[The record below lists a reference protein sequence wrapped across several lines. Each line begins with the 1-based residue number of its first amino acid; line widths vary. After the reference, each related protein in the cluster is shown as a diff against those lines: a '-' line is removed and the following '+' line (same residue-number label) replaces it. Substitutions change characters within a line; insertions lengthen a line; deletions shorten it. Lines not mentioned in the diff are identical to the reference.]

1 MNKLVA
7 KYIIKSETSNAKDNY
22 LWYAMGS
29 GFYALST
36 LIMTIVV
43 SRTVGEQIGGMFAIG
58 LSLAQIIM
66 TIVGYEVRIYQVTDV
81 NNEFSFGQYFTFRV
95 LMCILGVVGSVGYS
109 LINNYSLLKMQIVVL
124 LCVYKI
130 IEAFSDVFEGEFQK
144 NDRIDISGK
153 SMFFRTIFSV
163 VGLVLGLV
171 LTKNI
176 VLSLAIM
183 ILAEIICVLFFNLMA
198 VQEFTKV
205 GLIPDSKS
213 IVKLLVICGPLAL
226 SSFLNNYIINCSKIA
241 IDNTMSDEFQL
252 YYSAVFMPNMVIN
265 LFSGIIFKPMQVTMA
280 ISYDRREYKKFAKVI
295 FKMVGIIAGFTLIC
309 VVGASILGIPVL
321 SLLYGVDLKPYK
333 KVLLMLLMAG
343 GLNAI
348 NVILYYILTI
358 MRKQNLI
365 AIIYL
370 LVAAVS
376 LLFVENTTRIH
387 GLTGA
392 ALSYVILVAMVM
404 LLLSICILRLVNKW
418 RKIE

>member
-7 KYIIKSETSNAKDNY
+7 KYIIKSKTPNAKDNY

-58 LSLAQIIM
+58 LSLAQIFM

-95 LMCILGVVGSVGYS
+95 LMCILGVVASVGYS

-153 SMFFRTIFSV
+153 SMFFRTVFSV

-171 LTKNI
+171 ITKKI
-176 VLSLAIM
+176 VLSLTIM
-183 ILAEIICVLFFNLMA
+183 ITAEIVCVLFFNLMPT
-198 VQEFTKV
+198 QEFTKV
-205 GLIPDSKS
+205 RWIPDIKS

-280 ISYDRREYKKFAKVI
+280 ISYDRREYKKFGHVI
-295 FKMVGIIAGFTLIC
+295 FRMIGIIAGFTLIC
-309 VVGASILGIPVL
+309 VAGASILGIPVL
-321 SLLYGVDLKPYK
+321 SLLYGVDLTPYK

-376 LLFVENTTRIH
+376 LLFVENITRTH

-404 LLLSICILRLVNKW
+404 LLLTICILRLVKKW
-418 RKIE
+418 RETE